1 MEKWLDNDLVSVII
15 PVYNSEK
22 YVEKAICSVI
32 RQAYGNI
39 EIIVIDDG
47 STDRSSEII
56 KKLISQ
62 NSFIRYYQ
70 MEKNSGVAI
79 ARNTGIALA
88 KGRYIAFLDSDDMW
102 VPGKLKVQMKLFER
116 YKGIPFSYTAI
127 KMIDENDNELKGI
140 RRVKERITY
149 QYILRNTMIATST
162 VIIDRHVVSRIIM
175 PSRRSAEDYSLW
187 LTILKKHHEA
197 YGINEALTLYR
208 KSNNSV
214 SANKIGEVKHFFAV
228 QTEDMKIN
236 KVQAG
241 FNTCCYIINAVK
253 KHFF

>member
-116 YKGIPFSYTAI
+116 YKGCLLYT
-127 KMIDENDNELKGI
+127 
-140 RRVKERITY
+140 
-149 QYILRNTMIATST
+149 
-162 VIIDRHVVSRIIM
+162 
-175 PSRRSAEDYSLW
+175 
-187 LTILKKHHEA
+187 
-197 YGINEALTLYR
+197 
-208 KSNNSV
+208 SV
-214 SANKIGEVKHFFAV
+214 AADDANWV
-228 QTEDMKIN
+228 
-236 KVQAG
+236 
-241 FNTCCYIINAVK
+241 
-253 KHFF
+253 